1 MSPLVSGARES
12 ERMTAFKELITR
24 LQTADLRNDAEF
36 HAVLVE
42 SQKLLELSDLQIA
55 DGLLVSR
62 PTVNRWIRGR
72 NLPHVGMRKSI
83 LSWFVVESG
92 RRVRILG
99 EPARGFDSRYASVA
113 GQAANLNVKQ
123 HG

>member
-1 MSPLVSGARES
+1 MRTLVSGARES
-12 ERMTAFKELITR
+12 GRMTAFKELITR

-42 SQKLLELSDLQIA
+42 SQNLLELSDLQIA

-62 PTVNRWIRGR
+62 PTVNRWIRRR

-92 RRVRILG
+92 RRVRIL
-99 EPARGFDSRYASVA
+99 ESARGFDSRYASVA